1 VKINVNNQPLAISN
15 QSSPSKEADEKKLK
29 KLTADFESVFL
40 YYVLKTMRDTVP
52 KSGFIDVKNGEEI
65 YRSMMDQEIAKSMA
79 DKRDS
84 GISDMLFK
92 QLNRTQIKT
101 DDSHAV
107 ILRAKPEESQKRDS
121 SLRSE

>member
-1 VKINVNNQPLAISN
+1 MMEFQISN
-15 QSSPSKEADEKKLK
+15 LKSQISGRETDVKKLK

-52 KSGFIDVKNGEEI
+52 KSGFMDGKNGEEI

-79 DKRDS
+79 EKRES

-92 QLNRTQIKT
+92 QLNKAGDRG
-101 DDSHAV
+101 
-107 ILRAKPEESQKRDS
+107 
-121 SLRSE
+121 